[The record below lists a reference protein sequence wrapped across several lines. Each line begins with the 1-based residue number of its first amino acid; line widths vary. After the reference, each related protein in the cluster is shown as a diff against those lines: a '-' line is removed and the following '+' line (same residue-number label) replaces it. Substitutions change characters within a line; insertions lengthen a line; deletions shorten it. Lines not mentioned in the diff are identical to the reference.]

1 MPLTRRLSGRGRN
14 DGSSASTTP
23 TPEDPHQVV
32 PFSWRK
38 GGPYQVAQPPK
49 TGPYQ
54 VAHDISRV
62 SVETLL

>member
-1 MPLTRRLSGRGRN
+1 
-14 DGSSASTTP
+14 
-23 TPEDPHQVV
+23 VV

-54 VAHDISRV
+54 VAHDTHS
-62 SVETLL
+62 SVHRTQPRNSGVGGLTDLLRASDRW